1 MITRGS
7 KFFFG
12 AAAVTLASALLYGFL
27 TGASANG
34 GVISVFSDGGLVNS
48 IVGPLT
54 FGWKGWVGEHIG
66 YSALMGAT
74 AVLLGLGGFATA
86 FRDGDAEAT
95 AAASG
100 LSAAPPVLRPSGL
113 SFWPLVTAIAAGAA
127 MVGLAVDPLYFV
139 VGVVL
144 LVVAAFCW
152 TVRAWAERASGDP
165 DSNREFHHQLLDPLE
180 IPIVSALAAGVI
192 VLCVSRVLLA
202 ISKLGATLLIIGL
215 ATVVFAVAVALAR
228 GPQIRR
234 SVVVGVVVVG
244 GLALLGAGI
253 AGGIAG
259 TRDFEEHG
267 SEESSGLPI
276 GDSAAAPTAVLN
288 GPAGPGSGS

>member
-12 AAAVTLASALLYGFL
+12 AAAVTLASALLYGFI
-27 TGASANG
+27 TGASEHG
-34 GVISVFSDGGLVNS
+34 GVIAVFSDGGLVDS
-48 IVGPLT
+48 FVGPLT
-54 FGWKGWVGEHIG
+54 LGWKGWVGEHIG
-66 YSALMGAT
+66 YSVLMGAT
-74 AVLLGLGGFATA
+74 AVLIGLGGFATA

-100 LSAAPPVLRPSGL
+100 LSSAPPVLRPNGL
-113 SFWPLVTAIAAGAA
+113 SFWPIVTAIAAGAS
-127 MVGLAVDPLYFV
+127 MIGLAVDPLYFV

-144 LVVAAFCW
+144 LVVAGFCW
-152 TVRAWAERASGDP
+152 TVRAWAERASGDQEA
-165 DSNREFHHQLLDPLE
+165 NREFRHQLLDPLE
-180 IPIVSALAAGVI
+180 IPIVSVLAAGVV
-192 VLCVSRVLLA
+192 VLCVSRILLA
-202 ISKLGATLLIIGL
+202 ISKVGATFLIIGL
-215 ATVVFAVAVALAR
+215 AIVVFAIAVALAKA
-228 GPQIRR
+228 PKIRR

-259 TRDFEEHG
+259 PRDFEHHG

-276 GDSAAAPTAVLN
+276 DDSAAAPAAVLN